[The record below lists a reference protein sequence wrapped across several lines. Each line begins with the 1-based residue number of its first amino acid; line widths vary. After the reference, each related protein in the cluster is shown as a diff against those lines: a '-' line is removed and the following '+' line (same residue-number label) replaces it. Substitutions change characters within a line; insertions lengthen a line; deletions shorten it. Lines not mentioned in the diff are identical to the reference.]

1 MPIDPRLVELATARA
16 AVAAAEQQVTSLAAS
31 LARAQRTLDDATRRG
46 DTAAVAAARAEI
58 TTLTASITTARGLV
72 TTKTQQKEQLRTA
85 LPPTPEFGSEFPI
98 VFLPVRLET
107 RIRMQALNAQL
118 LVRVY
123 PDDVHIDTHEP
134 ALTDDEVADGKKYWA
149 IPEPRL
155 DAWRNLATKYGA
167 ARAAWIAR
175 TMEAPEADPPRKAW
189 AWTRAPRTAVLPDRW
204 MVICYSATGR
214 MATQAGSKI
223 PDVLQVGPSPDDG
236 SAQPAD
242 PSSMDPFAL
251 MEDGMRWLVDFE
263 RAEQAGMGIRLTLPQ
278 GVTQVE
284 RLLVFGVKSSM
295 DPEASA
301 QTLEGLLDAHHY
313 TRTLSFVRRG
323 APSNNTVDSGSAY
336 DTKDLGHERSYAT
349 ERKGPLFSPGS
360 GVNGDITARL
370 LGVRPAVLANVELTA
385 GTDNA
390 ATPYMNTALW
400 AATWGYFMEQ
410 RLTGAVSADGLRQFR
425 RHFIDHIRPGGPLPT
440 LRVGNQP
447 YGLLPVT
454 SLDRFVP
461 NGAADVGAR
470 AVQTLQSLLIPF
482 RAAVNNAARMGDT
495 TPDQDLL
502 RVLRAGAN
510 SSRYFV
516 RNIIGPWY
524 ADNYFTFVGTPLN
537 DLWWTIELQ
546 MARANKIIQGVPDLA
561 PQITSLLD
569 HADLPLSLPLVQADA
584 SKTRLDPNYA
594 LLLADALLPEL
605 KADTVLPAGASR
617 PMLYRML
624 RHSLLQ
630 EYATAAYRLQIR
642 AGVTPPADREPE
654 LIDIDPATST
664 TTVWKQ
670 LDLVLPSVT
679 GTSKISEF
687 LDDRTK
693 ETHEDVLD
701 LAACRLAL
709 RNLAGC
715 TVSELEQLLP
725 ETIDSCS
732 HRLDAWITSLATRR
746 LNALR
751 AGNGRGIVIGA
762 YGWVEQLAP
771 ESGQDSKGFIHA
783 PSMVHATAAAVMA
796 NGYLSHKTTSAD
808 NPFALDLSSDRVR
821 TVREL
826 LSGVRQGQPLAAL
839 LGYRLERQMVEKGL
853 AQYIAD
859 LRTMAPLGASTPP
872 PEGTVESVAANNV
885 VHALNLIKM
894 VRQNHPKFT
903 IELLL
908 RAGADNHARIKA
920 LVDNLDRVADAV
932 GDVLIAENVYQVS
945 RGNFQRAG
953 FTFDSVAGG
962 QSIPD
967 PEVIDFP
974 RTGTVSTHRVV
985 AFLTPTTPQLAN
997 WPVNAMQVR
1006 AAAEPQLNAYAA
1018 SLLPNP
1024 LGVRC
1029 RIEYLHPATQ
1039 KLLGSTVLTLNLL
1052 QLSPLDA
1059 IFIGSTYRPGEQAEL
1074 EQRFAYYA
1082 LRNRPAAVPAD
1093 AIVRVVHDR
1102 LPQWAPTILSSAD
1115 FLEVAATLR
1124 RVLTNVRA
1132 FSGADLVPAGASG
1145 SGTGEFDVAEI
1156 TTRAD
1161 AVVTAL
1167 RAAQAQLDGA
1177 LNADLETLRDA
1188 LMRLASLG
1196 IQTAIPVSAAA
1207 TTDADRNTLTDQ
1219 ARRVAKDA
1227 LDRLRRV
1234 DALTLDAGASVQA
1247 RIEHQLTRMR
1257 TVLGS
1262 EFQAIPILAGAD
1274 LRELKLSLQSSKVLQ
1289 GGDAYAALGWLSQ
1302 MARVREQVRDF
1313 TDALRY
1319 AEVVAGRANTPQVA
1333 QLPYRLGDRWAAL
1346 PGDVTGG
1353 RTSFVVFGGANA
1365 VAGQPVTGIVFDEW
1379 NETVPRAR
1387 EITGVAFHYD
1397 APASRPPQAILL
1409 AVAPDLS
1416 KPWDVNTMEAALL
1429 ETLDLAKV
1437 RAVDQESI
1445 TQLDQYLPALCF
1457 ALNAAGDTISTNF
1470 RRA

>member
-1 MPIDPRLVELATARA
+1 MAIDPRLVELATARA
-16 AVAAAEQQVTSLAAS
+16 AITAAEQQVTSLAAS

-46 DTAAVAAARAEI
+46 DTAAITAARAEI
-58 TTLTASITTARGLV
+58 ATLTTSLKNARALV
-72 TTKTQQKEQLRTA
+72 TTKTQQMEQLRTA

-134 ALTDDEVADGKKYWA
+134 ALTDDEVTDGNKYWA

-155 DAWRNLATKYGA
+155 DAWHYLATKYGA

-175 TMEAPEADPPRKAW
+175 TMEAPNADPPRKASAW
-189 AWTRAPRTAVLPDRW
+189 ARAPRTAVLPDRW
-204 MVICYSATGR
+204 VAICYSASGK
-214 MATQAGSKI
+214 MATQIGSKI

-251 MEDGMRWLVDFE
+251 MEDGMRWLVDFD
-263 RAEQAGMGIRLTLPQ
+263 RAEQAGMGIRLILPQ

-323 APSNNTVDSGSAY
+323 APSNNTADASSAY

-349 ERKGPLFSPGS
+349 ERKGPLFTPGS

-370 LGVRPAVLANVELTA
+370 LGVRPAVLANVGLA
-385 GTDNA
+385 GGTDNA
-390 ATPYMNTALW
+390 ATSSLNTALW
-400 AATWGYFMEQ
+400 AATWGYFLEQ
-410 RLTGAVSADGLRQFR
+410 RLAGTVSADGLRQFR
-425 RHFIDHIRPGGPLPT
+425 RHFIDHIRPGGPLPS

-461 NGAADVGAR
+461 NGDVTAR
-470 AVQTLQSLLIPF
+470 AVQTLQTLRVPF
-482 RAAVNNAARMGDT
+482 RAAVSNAARMGET

-537 DLWWTIELQ
+537 DLWWAIELQ
-546 MARANKIIQGVPDLA
+546 MARANKIVQGIPDLT

-569 HADLPLSLPLVQADA
+569 HAELPLSLPLVQADA
-584 SKTRLDPNYA
+584 SKTQLDPNYP
-594 LLLADALLPEL
+594 LLLANAMLPAL

-617 PMLYRML
+617 PILYRML

-642 AGVTPPADREPE
+642 AGVTPPVDREPE
-654 LIDIDPATST
+654 LIDIDPATTT

-670 LDLVLPSVT
+670 LDLVLPSIT

-687 LDDRTK
+687 LDDRTN
-693 ETHEDVLD
+693 ETREDVRD

-709 RNLAGC
+709 RDLAGR

-751 AGNGRGIVIGA
+751 ASNARGIVIGA

-771 ESGQDSKGFIHA
+771 ESGQNSQGFIHA
-783 PSMVHATAAAVMA
+783 PSMVHATAAAIMA
-796 NGYLSHKTTSAD
+796 NGYLSHKTTPAE
-808 NPFALDLSSDRVR
+808 NPFALDVSSDRVR

-826 LSGVRQGQPLAAL
+826 LSGVRQGQPLAVL
-839 LGYRLERQMVEKGL
+839 LGYRLERQMVEMGL
-853 AQYIAD
+853 AQYVAD

-894 VRQNHPKFT
+894 VKQNHPKFT
-903 IELLL
+903 IELLA
-908 RAGADNHARIKA
+908 RAGSDNHAKIRA

-953 FTFDSVAGG
+953 FTFDSVASG

-997 WPVNAMQVR
+997 WPINAMQVR

-1039 KLLGSTVLTLNLL
+1039 KLLGSNVLTLNLL

-1082 LRNRPAAVPAD
+1082 LRNRPATVPAD
-1093 AIVRVVHDR
+1093 AIVRVIHDR

-1115 FLEVAATLR
+1115 FLEAAATLR
-1124 RVLTNVRA
+1124 RVLANVRA

-1145 SGTGEFDVAEI
+1145 SGVGEFDVAEI
-1156 TTRAD
+1156 TSRAD
-1161 AVVTAL
+1161 TVVSAM
-1167 RAAQAQLDGA
+1167 RAAQAQLDDS
-1177 LNADLETLRDA
+1177 LNADLETLRAA
-1188 LMRLASLG
+1188 LMRLAWLG
-1196 IQTAIPVSAAA
+1196 MQTAIPVSAAG
-1207 TTDADRNTLTDQ
+1207 TTDADGNRLTDQ
-1219 ARRVAKDA
+1219 AKRVAKDA
-1227 LDRLRRV
+1227 LDRLHRV
-1234 DALTLDAGASVQA
+1234 DALTLDDGASVQA

-1274 LRELKLSLQSSKVLQ
+1274 LRELKLSLQSSTVLQ
-1289 GGDAYAALGWLSQ
+1289 GGDVYAALGWLSQ
-1302 MARVREQVRDF
+1302 MARVREPIRDF

-1319 AEVVAGRANTPQVA
+1319 GEVIAGRANTPQVA

-1353 RTSFVVFGGANA
+1353 RTSFVVYGGANA

-1397 APASRPPQAILL
+1397 APGSRPPQAILL

-1416 KPWDVNTMEAALL
+1416 KSWDVNTMEAALL

-1437 RAVDQESI
+1437 RAVDQESF
-1445 TQLDQYLPALCF
+1445 TQLDQFLPALCF

-1470 RRA
+1470 RQA